1 MGGRSCD
8 PARHEGNH
16 VVTKRIGVPRSL
28 FYHSEQELI
37 CTYLENVGVT
47 PVLSPHTNRK
57 IMEAGVNLAVD
68 ETCLPVKIHLG
79 HVEAL
84 QGKADAVLVP
94 RYGSFPGTH
103 RDMCVKFWGAR
114 DVTRN
119 VFPEMEIITYDVD
132 ARDGTTEKKALIGLG
147 RELGASRME
156 ARRAW
161 KVADEARAQAQV
173 RAAAR
178 QADVLADTERA
189 KILVVGHRY
198 ILDDRLLG
206 DPIISKL
213 AEQDVGIV
221 RSDDMPDLE
230 AARDAA
236 STFSPSLK
244 WSYNREQIGAVVQ
257 LRDQVDGILL
267 LVSFPCG
274 PDSLA
279 AELCV
284 RKIDDTPI
292 CVVVLDELTGSG
304 GLQTRLESFCD
315 IVRMRRSA

>member
-1 MGGRSCD
+1 
-8 PARHEGNH
+8 
-16 VVTKRIGVPRSL
+16 VPRSL

-37 CTYLENVGVT
+37 CTFLENVGAT

-57 IMEAGVNLAVD
+57 IMEDGVNLAVD

-79 HVEAL
+79 HVLAL
-84 QGKADAVLVP
+84 EGKTDAVLVP

-114 DVTRN
+114 DVTQN
-119 VFPEMEIITYDVD
+119 VFPEMPLLSYDVD
-132 ARDGTTEKKALIGLG
+132 WREGTTEKKALIGLG
-147 RELGASRME
+147 RELGASKLE

-161 KVADEARAQAQV
+161 KAADRARNDAQTK
-173 RAAAR
+173 AATR
-178 QADVLADTERA
+178 QAEVLAEKDRA
-189 KILVVGHRY
+189 KVLVVGHRY
-198 ILDDRLLG
+198 ILDDKLLG

-213 AEQDVGIV
+213 DEQDVGIV

-236 STFSPSLK
+236 SSFSPSLK

-257 LRDQVDGILL
+257 LKDQVDGILI

-292 CVVVLDELTGSG
+292 CVVVLDELTGAG

>member
-1 MGGRSCD
+1 
-8 PARHEGNH
+8 
-16 VVTKRIGVPRSL
+16 VPRSL

-37 CTYLENVGVT
+37 TTFLEGIGAT

-79 HVEAL
+79 HVQAL
-84 QGKADAVLVP
+84 ESKTDAVLVP

-114 DVTRN
+114 DVTQN
-119 VFPEMEIITYDVD
+119 VFPDMEILTYNVD
-132 ARDGTTEKKALIGLG
+132 RREGTTEKQAVIGLG
-147 RELGASRME
+147 RELGASALE

-161 KVADEARAQAQV
+161 KAADRARNQAQT
-173 RAAAR
+173 RAAER
-178 QADVLADTERA
+178 QAEVLADDGA

-198 ILDDRLLG
+198 ILDDKLLG
-206 DPIISKL
+206 HPILEKL
-213 AEQDVGIV
+213 AEQNVGIV

-230 AARDAA
+230 AAREAA
-236 STFSPSLK
+236 TSFSPSLK

-257 LRDQVDGILL
+257 LKDQVDGILI

>member
-1 MGGRSCD
+1 
-8 PARHEGNH
+8 
-16 VVTKRIGVPRSL
+16 VPRSL

-37 CTYLENVGVT
+37 CTFLENVGAK

-57 IMEAGVNLAVD
+57 IMESGVNLAVD

-84 QGKADAVLVP
+84 EDKADAVLVP

-114 DVTRN
+114 DVTQN
-119 VFPEMEIITYDVD
+119 VFPDMRILSYNVD
-132 ARDGTTEKKALIGLG
+132 RREGTTEKQALIGLG
-147 RELGASRME
+147 KELGASAWE

-161 KVADEARAQAQV
+161 KAADGARAEAQE

-178 QADVLADTERA
+178 QAEVLAEDRA

-198 ILDDRLLG
+198 ILDDKLLG
-206 DPIISKL
+206 HPIIDKL
-213 AEQDVGIV
+213 DEQGVGIV
-221 RSDDMPDLE
+221 RSDDMPDLA

-236 STFSPSLK
+236 SEFSPSLK
-244 WSYNREQIGAVVQ
+244 WSYNREQIGAVVK
-257 LRDQVDGILL
+257 LKDQVDGILI

-315 IVRMRRSA
+315 IVQMRRSA